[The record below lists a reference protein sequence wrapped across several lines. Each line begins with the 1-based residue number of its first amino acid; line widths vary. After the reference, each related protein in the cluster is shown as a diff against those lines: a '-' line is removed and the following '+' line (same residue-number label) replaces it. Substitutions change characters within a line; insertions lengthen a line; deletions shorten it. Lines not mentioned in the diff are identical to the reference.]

1 MWVEAPGIQSKRPAW
16 IDYASWVGTWPQHFI
31 LGADSLYFC
40 VYSWAVRFYLPQDK
54 FWAQKPVPASALKT
68 CFQGRGKGP
77 LLGKGRCE
85 TQSEEAGAVTKSK
98 GWGNSCLP
106 ESPWGSGCFP
116 PCALFACLFRPC
128 ETLTC
133 IETVV
138 KSCCAHQQAAYP
150 GLGGQVQRSCPC
162 LPPPVPPL
170 CPLHLPCPL
179 WHLFLLLL
187 LIRWLKNSYNLM
199 GSL

>member
-1 MWVEAPGIQSKRPAW
+1 MRPGWGHGRSILSWEPIPCTSVFTLGLYGFTSHKTNFGLRNQCQPLLWRLVSKGVERDP
-16 IDYASWVGTWPQHFI
+16 
-31 LGADSLYFC
+31 C
-40 VYSWAVRFYLPQDK
+40 
-54 FWAQKPVPASALKT
+54 
-68 CFQGRGKGP
+68 
-77 LLGKGRCE
+77 LGKGGVRPRA
-85 TQSEEAGAVTKSK
+85 EEAGAVTKSK

-179 WHLFLLLL
+179 RHLCLLLL